1 MTGLVLKLSPKER
14 LLVNGAVLENGE
26 RRSRI
31 TVVTPNAKILRLKDA
46 IHPDQANTP
55 VKRACYFAQLL
66 LSGELDNQSA
76 ASQLQQQIRALATVF
91 EGSDSITH
99 LRAAYAHLENQNAYH
114 CLKSLRQ
121 LLPIEARLLST

>member
-31 TVVTPNAKILRLKDA
+31 TVVTPNARILRLKDA
-46 IHPDQANTP
+46 IHPDEANTP
-55 VKRACYFAQLL
+55 VKRACFLAQLL
-66 LSGELDNQSA
+66 LSGDLDSQSA
-76 ASQLQQQIRALATVF
+76 APQLDLQLAKLAEVFRGEACSMHLASAHGHFESQNFYQ
-91 EGSDSITH
+91 
-99 LRAAYAHLENQNAYH
+99 

-121 LLPIEARLLST
+121 LLPIEDRLLSN